1 MKRRVM
7 LKLSGEALSGDI
19 GFGFNNDT
27 TNSIIS
33 DIKEA
38 LKSDIELAIIVGG
51 GNFMRGKALSN
62 IDKYKADQI
71 GMLSTYMNGIYLS
84 SMFNNAGIDNY
95 LCGSVELPGVVDVF
109 NKDRCIDAFNQNK
122 VVIISGG
129 TGHPYFT
136 TDTGVVL
143 RALELDCKEALL
155 GKNID
160 GVYDKDPKTYS
171 DAKKYDKLTFKE
183 MTDKQLKVIDLTAS
197 SLCLDT
203 NLVLRI
209 FLLNAQNSIIKAIK
223 GEDIGTLITN

>member
-1 MKRRVM
+1 MRRRVM
-7 LKLSGEALSGDI
+7 LKLSGEALSGDT
-19 GFGFNNDT
+19 GFGFNNDVT
-27 TNSIIS
+27 KNIIS

-51 GNFMRGKALSN
+51 GNFMRGKSLTI

-84 SMFNNAGIDNY
+84 SMFNNEGIDNY
-95 LCGSVELPGVVDVF
+95 LVGSVELPGVVDVF
-109 NKDRCIDAFNQNK
+109 NKDKCNEAFKNNK

-160 GVYDKDPKTYS
+160 GVYDKDPKTYNN
-171 DAKKYDKLTFKE
+171 AKKYDNLTFKE

-203 NLVLRI
+203 NLTLRI
-209 FLLNAQNSIIKAIK
+209 FLLNSPNSIIKAIK
-223 GEDIGTLITN
+223 GENIGTLITN

>member
-51 GNFMRGKALSN
+51 GNFMRGKVLSN

-84 SMFNNAGIDNY
+84 SMFNNAGIENY

-143 RALELDCKEALL
+143 RALELEY
-155 GKNID
+155 N
-160 GVYDKDPKTYS
+160 
-171 DAKKYDKLTFKE
+171 
-183 MTDKQLKVIDLTAS
+183 
-197 SLCLDT
+197 
-203 NLVLRI
+203 
-209 FLLNAQNSIIKAIK
+209 
-223 GEDIGTLITN
+223 